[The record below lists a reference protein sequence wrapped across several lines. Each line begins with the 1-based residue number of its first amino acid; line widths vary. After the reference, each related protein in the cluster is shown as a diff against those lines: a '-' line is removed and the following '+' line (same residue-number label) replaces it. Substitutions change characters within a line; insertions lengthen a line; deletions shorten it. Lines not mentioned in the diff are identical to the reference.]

1 MQQGHYETI
10 KLSVDGKEIDYALAK
25 RLSEDIV
32 SAIITESILIAWF
45 DGKKGE
51 EHPQVSESQHKPGW
65 LAYADGHGR
74 RIRFDVIET
83 EYSLIFAGASADEH
97 LPSTA

>member
-32 SAIITESILIAWF
+32 SAIITESILIA
-45 DGKKGE
+45 
-51 EHPQVSESQHKPGW
+51 
-65 LAYADGHGR
+65 
-74 RIRFDVIET
+74 
-83 EYSLIFAGASADEH
+83 
-97 LPSTA
+97 